1 MSNQDFKEFD
11 FGMFE
16 GNDVLQAAV
25 EAQLINEGASAEH
38 PVVDERKCK
47 GLLRKLTLEVNLKK
61 DFLSNPSAWTGK
73 DKNGKDTENF
83 YTVFQGMV
91 EIDSAEVRSL
101 LGRDS
106 NPQFRLSSNFK
117 GAGMFPNGV
126 KVVERTTPDAAG
138 QAKPLGLD
146 LHDIGLVGL
155 LGAIFSTVGWADRQ
169 AGANVYNF
177 SPELLSGINNG
188 IHELASSLIE
198 RAKAGEAISEDA
210 NKNHPKFIPYLL
222 AQKQVENISEL
233 IAQLDDEAKTFGV
246 VLGRRAQYNNATK
259 QENYIKDF
267 AHISTDS
274 GKKLLEEVIA

>member
-1 MSNQDFKEFD
+1 MNNDFD
-11 FGMFE
+11 FSAFE
-16 GNDVLQAAV
+16 NNDALAEAV
-25 EAQLINEGASAEH
+25 VAQLINEGASAEH

-47 GLLRKLTLEVNLKK
+47 GLLRKLTLELAFTK
-61 DFLSNPSAWTGK
+61 DYLANPATWSDL
-73 DKNGKDTENF
+73 DKNGKKREPF
-83 YTVFQGMV
+83 YTTFQGVV

-106 NPQFRLSSNFK
+106 NPQFRLNSNFR
-117 GAGMFPNGV
+117 GAGMFPDRV
-126 KVVERTTPDAAG
+126 TVVTSTAPNAAG

-146 LHDIGLVGL
+146 LNDVGLVGL
-155 LGAIFSTVGWADRQ
+155 LGTIFSTVGWADRQ
-169 AGANVYNF
+169 AGANAYNF
-177 SPELLSGINNG
+177 SAELLAGINNG

-210 NKNHPKFIPYLL
+210 NKNNPKFIPYML

-246 VLGRRAQYNNATK
+246 VLGRRAQYGNATK

-267 AHISTDS
+267 AHGSTES
-274 GKKLLEEVIA
+274 GQKLLEEVTE